1 MLVDNLSDDSINEE
15 FNAFVGN
22 TKKKNKNQYQ
32 TNPDQKTAQHTKRV
46 LQIKDKLKI
55 IEYIEEGHTILNASN
70 KFGVPR
76 TTIGSWLKSKDT
88 LRAFKNSDKK
98 TMHPGA
104 QPRYKIKDEILSNL
118 RELNILFN
126 QRDDDDFE

>member
-1 MLVDNLSDDSINEE
+1 M
-15 FNAFVGN
+15 
-22 TKKKNKNQYQ
+22 
-32 TNPDQKTAQHTKRV
+32 
-46 LQIKDKLKI
+46 QIKDKLKI

-126 QRDDDDFE
+126 QRDDDDDYE